1 MPQIPHAALGG
12 PAGVIGTAGHVDHGK
27 TALVRALT
35 GVDTDR
41 LAEEKRRGISIDL
54 GFAELILPSGQH
66 AAIVDVPGHERF
78 IRTMVAGAS
87 GIDLALLVVASDEGV
102 MPQTREHVAIMQIL
116 GVTEAVVA
124 LCKADLVQEDWLAL
138 VTEEVHALLDET
150 PFASAPVLP
159 VSARTGQGLSA
170 LLGALE
176 SGLGRIQRR
185 PANGPARIPIDRVF
199 SVAGFGTVVTG
210 TMTSGSV
217 TVEDRLELVPA
228 RRMTRIRG
236 LQVHGRPVGSA
247 FAGQRVAANLSGIAR
262 SEVQRGDVLVTPA
275 SLTTTDQLAVRLS
288 TVSDSAQ
295 ALKNGQR
302 LHLHLGTAEVLCRA
316 TLLAEDALDPGASGY
331 AVLRLERP
339 VAATPGD
346 RFILRSYSPVRTLGG
361 GLVLEVAR
369 RFRRHRASDL
379 EVLVLIEEGNP
390 QERLMAV
397 FRTQSPLPVSTAAQ
411 RVGRPEAETQTD
423 VDQLVAQGRL
433 VALGPAPSAL
443 YIAEPDWAQLR
454 RVVLQTLAA
463 HHAAHPLRTGM
474 PRGELRGKALAAL
487 DPRTASVILSH
498 LADDGDIQT
507 NGEWVALAGF
517 RPQLSGDLADVAER
531 MVHRVQSAGLQPP
544 PIEQVATDA
553 GFVGSA
559 PDREELLAYLVQ
571 SGRLVRIDATL
582 YYASDPLQEAIR
594 LVRASLDAHPTLTIA
609 ELRDLLGITRKYA
622 VPLAEHLDRIGV
634 TRRTGDVRRRM

>member
-1 MPQIPHAALGG
+1 MSQIPDAAVGA

-54 GFAELILPSGQH
+54 GFAALILPSGQH
-66 AAIVDVPGHERF
+66 AAVVDVPGHERF
-78 IRTMVAGAS
+78 VRNMVAGAS
-87 GIDLALLVVASDEGV
+87 GIDLALLLVASDAGV
-102 MPQTREHVAIMQIL
+102 MPQTREHVAIMQLL

-124 LCKADLVQEDWLAL
+124 LSKADLVQEDWLSL

-150 PFASAPVLP
+150 PFASAPILP
-159 VSARTGQGLSA
+159 VSARTGQGLPA
-170 LLGALE
+170 LLGALA
-176 SGLGRIQRR
+176 SGLGKIQRR
-185 PANGPARIPIDRVF
+185 PAHGPARIPIDRVF

-217 TVEDRLELVPA
+217 TVEERLELVPT
-228 RRMTRIRG
+228 RRTARIRG
-236 LQVHGRPVGSA
+236 LQVHGRPVGAA

-262 SEVQRGDVLVTPA
+262 SDVQRGDVLATPG
-275 SLTTTDQLAVRLS
+275 SLVTTDQLAVRLH
-288 TVSDSAQ
+288 TLSDSAHPMT
-295 ALKNGQR
+295 NGQR

-339 VAATPGD
+339 SAASPGD

-369 RFRRHRASDL
+369 RFRRHRTADL
-379 EVLVLIEEGNP
+379 EVLTLIEQGDP
-390 QERLMAV
+390 QERIMAV
-397 FRTQSPLPVSTAAQ
+397 FRAQPPLPIGTAAQ

-423 VDQLVAQGRL
+423 VDHLVAQGRL
-433 VALGPAPSAL
+433 VALGPTASAL
-443 YIAEPDWAQLR
+443 YMAEPDWARLR
-454 RVVLQTLAA
+454 WAVLQTLAA

-474 PRGELRGKALAAL
+474 PRGELRGKAMAVL
-487 DPRTASVILSH
+487 DPRMASVVLSH
-498 LADDGDIQT
+498 LADHGDIQT
-507 NGEWVALAGF
+507 DGEWVALAGY
-517 RPQLSGDLADVAER
+517 RPQLSGDMVDVAER
-531 MVHRVQSAGLQPP
+531 IVHRVQSAGLQPP
-544 PIEQVATDA
+544 SMEQVATDA

-582 YYASDPLQEAIR
+582 YCASGPLQEAIR
-594 LVRASLDAHPTLTIA
+594 QVRAYLDAHQTMTVA

-622 VPLAEHLDRIGV
+622 VPLAEHLDGIGV
-634 TRRTGDVRRRM
+634 TRRTGDVRRRA